1 MTDPADVHSASI
13 LIVDDCRDTAS
24 TLCELLK
31 WKGYRHVA
39 WTTDG
44 RAVPDLVSRQ
54 ACGLILLDMHMPE
67 VSGLDV
73 IHSLQAKALLE
84 GIPVVAISGDQRY
97 RSVSVA
103 AGACAF
109 LIKPF
114 SPDQLEAT
122 IASALVHASMALAR
136 HAAAGQRPALPS
148 VP

>member
-1 MTDPADVHSASI
+1 MTDPADVHSACI

-44 RAVPDLVSRQ
+44 RAVPDLVTRET
-54 ACGLILLDMHMPE
+54 CGLILLDMHMPE

-73 IHSLQAKALLE
+73 MRSLQAMAASAN

-97 RSVSVA
+97 RAVSVA

-114 SPDQLEAT
+114 SPEQLEAT
-122 IASALVHASMALAR
+122 IASALFRASIPLAR
-136 HAAAGQRPALPS
+136 HAANA
-148 VP
+148 

>member
-1 MTDPADVHSASI
+1 MTDPADVHSAYI
-13 LIVDDCRDTAS
+13 VIVDDCRDTAS

-44 RAVPDLVSRQ
+44 KAVPGLVTSDT
-54 ACGLILLDMHMPE
+54 CGLILLDMHMPE

-73 IHSLQAKALLE
+73 MRTLQTME
-84 GIPVVAISGDQRY
+84 SSNGIPVVAISGDQRY
-97 RSVSVA
+97 RAVSVA

-114 SPDQLEAT
+114 SPEQLEAT
-122 IASALVHASMALAR
+122 IASALFHASPPLAR
-136 HAAAGQRPALPS
+136 HAADA
-148 VP
+148 

>member
-1 MTDPADVHSASI
+1 MTDPADVHSAGI

-44 RAVPDLVSRQ
+44 KAVPDLVAREG
-54 ACGLILLDMHMPE
+54 CGLTLLDMHMPR

-73 IHSLQAKALLE
+73 IHNLQTMASLN
-84 GIPVVAISGDQRY
+84 GIAVVAISGDQRY
-97 RSVSVA
+97 RAVSIA

-114 SPDQLEAT
+114 SPEQLEAA
-122 IASALVHASMALAR
+122 IASALRHASMPLAG
-136 HAAAGQRPALPS
+136 HAADA
-148 VP
+148 

>member
-1 MTDPADVHSASI
+1 MTDPADVHSAFI

-44 RAVPDLVSRQ
+44 KVVPDLVTREG
-54 ACGLILLDMHMPE
+54 CGLILLDMHMPE

-73 IHSLQAKALLE
+73 IHSLQVKALLE
-84 GIPVVAISGDQRY
+84 GVPVIAISGDQRY
-97 RSVSVA
+97 RAVSVA

-114 SPDQLEAT
+114 SPEQLEAT
-122 IASALVHASMALAR
+122 IASALLHASVSPAG
-136 HAAAGQRPALPS
+136 HAANA
-148 VP
+148 

>member
-1 MTDPADVHSASI
+1 MTDPADVHSACI
-13 LIVDDCRDTAS
+13 LIVDDCRDTAT

-44 RAVPDLVSRQ
+44 KAVPDLVARQ
-54 ACGLILLDMHMPE
+54 TCGLILLDMHMPE

-73 IHSLQAKALLE
+73 IHSLQAMASLN

-97 RSVSVA
+97 RTVSVA

-114 SPDQLEAT
+114 SPEQLEAT
-122 IASALVHASMALAR
+122 IATALLHASVSPAR
-136 HAAAGQRPALPS
+136 HAANA
-148 VP
+148 

>member
-1 MTDPADVHSASI
+1 MTDPDDLHSAYI

-44 RAVPDLVSRQ
+44 KAVPALVASNSR
-54 ACGLILLDMHMPE
+54 GVILLDMHMPR

-73 IHSLQAKALLE
+73 MRSLRAMDSAN
-84 GIPVVAISGDQRY
+84 GITVVAISGDQRC
-97 RSVSVA
+97 RTASVA
-103 AGACAF
+103 AGACDF

-114 SPDQLEAT
+114 SPEQLEAT
-122 IASALVHASMALAR
+122 IARALLPALAPLAG
-136 HAAAGQRPALPS
+136 HAADA
-148 VP
+148 